1 MKNKLTKNTYITL
14 AAVLLALIGMV
25 IYIITST
32 TGYLAAS
39 GMNPW
44 PVICTVVTIV
54 LLAAKVFMDQ
64 KWEKVI
70 LDLLLI
76 AASILLLVSFYF
88 FVLSRVQL
96 AADVYF
102 IPVNYPASEA
112 TALHVSIAGVALY
125 LIADIAMIAAAFVKD
140 TEKA

>member
-1 MKNKLTKNTYITL
+1 MKSKLTKNTYITL
-14 AAVLLALIGMV
+14 AAVLSALIGMV

-39 GMNPW
+39 VMNPW

-64 KWEKVI
+64 KWAKGI

-76 AASILLLVSFYF
+76 AASVLLLVSFYF

-112 TALHVSIAGVALY
+112 TTLHVSLAGVALY

>member
-1 MKNKLTKNTYITL
+1 MKSKLTKNTYITL
-14 AAVLLALIGMV
+14 AAVLSALIGMV

-39 GMNPW
+39 VMNPW
-44 PVICTVVTIV
+44 PVICTVVTIA

-64 KWEKVI
+64 KWAKGI

-76 AASILLLVSFYF
+76 AASVLLLVSFYF

-112 TALHVSIAGVALY
+112 TTLHVSLAGVALY

>member
-1 MKNKLTKNTYITL
+1 
-14 AAVLLALIGMV
+14 
-25 IYIITST
+25 
-32 TGYLAAS
+32 
-39 GMNPW
+39 
-44 PVICTVVTIV
+44 
-54 LLAAKVFMDQ
+54 MDQ
-64 KWEKVI
+64 KWAKGI

-76 AASILLLVSFYF
+76 AASVLLLVSFYF

-112 TALHVSIAGVALY
+112 TALHVSLAGVALY

>member
-1 MKNKLTKNTYITL
+1 MKSKLTKNTYITL
-14 AAVLLALIGMV
+14 AAVLSALIGMV

-39 GMNPW
+39 VMNPW
-44 PVICTVVTIV
+44 PVICTVVTIA

-64 KWEKVI
+64 KWAKGI

-76 AASILLLVSFYF
+76 AASVLLLVSFYF

-112 TALHVSIAGVALY
+112 TALHVSLAGVALY